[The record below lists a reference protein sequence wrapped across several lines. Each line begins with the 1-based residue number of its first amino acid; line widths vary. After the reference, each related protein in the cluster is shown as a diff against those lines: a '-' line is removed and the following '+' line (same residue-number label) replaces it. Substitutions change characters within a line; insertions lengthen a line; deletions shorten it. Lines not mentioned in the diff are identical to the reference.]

1 MYNHGQ
7 IADKVVYDIQHNTKT
22 LIASTALSFLYTSDA
37 TLYGVIIYGS
47 DFEKYIQNQL
57 PEIIKDYKETI
68 SNSHS
73 NSDSQPAS
81 VSVFQ
86 IKLSDQIHILF
97 ELTAT
102 SVRKLPIA
110 LTIFN
115 SASNTRTD
123 FHIETQP
130 DTSVEIELLK
140 DYVDLTSDETDVHT
154 IINDFI
160 QESDRQRAYYEK
172 EETQPGYYLKTL
184 PRFLDIAIEAHPMYD
199 DNQVE
204 NPIKLPELPKA
215 IQDYMLSYL

>member
-1 MYNHGQ
+1 MYNQKPGGQ
-7 IADKVVYDIQHNTKT
+7 IADKVVSDIKRNTKT
-22 LIASTALSFLYTSDA
+22 LIASSALSFLYTSDA

-47 DFEKYIQNQL
+47 NFEKYVQNRL

-68 SNSHS
+68 TISN
-73 NSDSQPAS
+73 SQPAS
-81 VSVFQ
+81 VSIFQ

-115 SASNTRTD
+115 LASHTRTD

-130 DTSVEIELLK
+130 DTSVAIELLK
-140 DYVDLTSDETDVHT
+140 DSVDLTSDETDVHT

-160 QESDRQRAYYEK
+160 QESDRQRDHYEK

-184 PRFLDIAIEAHPMYD
+184 PRFLDIAIEAHPLYD